1 MRLKIVSTKGVLV
14 DEEVEEVVVPVKDWE
29 VGILPWHEV
38 YAGVVKWGLCKFKLS
53 SNKWN
58 FITEDE
64 YAVISVGDWVVYTD
78 GKEVRMA
85 VSQADV
91 NVEID
96 EEELSKMKENLEKK
110 IEEIKTKGSIED
122 IEKVLLNMNK
132 ILADIQLVKLKKK
145 KS

>member
-64 YAVISVGDWVVYTD
+64 YAIISVWDWVVYTD

-96 EEELSKMKENLEKK
+96 EEELLKMKENLEKK

>member
-64 YAVISVGDWVVYTD
+64 YAVISVWDWVVYTD

-145 KS
+145 KG